1 MCWIWSIA
9 RVEDQVVLNT
19 TMQDDEYEDQGVINQ
34 MQEISDDFK

>member
-1 MCWIWSIA
+1 MCWIWFIA